1 MTSFSQ
7 TLRTTQSLIN
17 SRGFS
22 LSASILGSI
31 CPFNIVFNK
40 HGEIVQVGD
49 ALHLAIPEL
58 STGKHLNQHFCI
70 LSPQVQL
77 KFDAIKKLTNSLFIM
92 RSLDNGMQIE
102 GYMVY
107 VEENDVIFFFGSPP
121 LADYKDQNRL
131 ESSLNDGAVQDSV
144 VDYILLLQAQYVA
157 LAEAKNLPK
166 NFNMQRLNLG
176 DAGSKPEMAA
186 SDVKAIFQAFPELY
200 FRMQADGTIVDYHAE
215 TSSKRY
221 DSPRG
226 FLGKNIRDVLP
237 AGVAQQ
243 FQQAVV
249 QSLNAN
255 SLVAI
260 EYFLELPKGKKSF
273 EARLLPLPERQVI
286 VIIRDVT
293 ERQQAEEKIRYQ
305 ALHDLLTGLPN
316 RMLFNERLSISL
328 ASASQLGGMLAVCF
342 LDLDRFK
349 TINDTLGH
357 KAGDRLLQCVAQRLA
372 GCLREGDTVARWG
385 GDEFIVLLSHI
396 NCKDDAAKIAQRILA
411 AFKPSFDLDGHQ
423 LHISSSI
430 GISVSPYDGEEGETL
445 IKNADAALYRAKQ
458 QGRNNYQLYTKAL
471 NSKAEEL
478 LTLENRLHRALEQG
492 EFLVHYQ
499 PQVNTSTGEIIQLEA
514 LVRWQHPDIGLV
526 SPATFIPL
534 AEETGLIVP
543 IGEWVLKTACA
554 QNKAWHDAGL
564 PPVCVAVNLS
574 ARQFQQPNLVEM
586 VGRILSETGLDP
598 RFLELEITESS
609 VMGNMDFSR
618 AMLRDLH
625 NMGVGISMD
634 DFGTGYSSLL
644 YIKNFPLHGL
654 KIDQSFV
661 RDLTTDPNNA
671 AIVTAV
677 IALGHGLNLS
687 VVAEGVET
695 EEQKDFLRSLQCEVM
710 QGYLFSRPL
719 SVSDATKLLQKSC
732 IKALKAS

>member
-1 MTSFSQ
+1 
-7 TLRTTQSLIN
+7 
-17 SRGFS
+17 
-22 LSASILGSI
+22 LGSI

-131 ESSLNDGAVQDSV
+131 ESSLHDGAVQDSV

-249 QSLNAN
+249 QSLSAN

-396 NCKDDAAKIAQRILA
+396 NCKDDAAKIAQRILE